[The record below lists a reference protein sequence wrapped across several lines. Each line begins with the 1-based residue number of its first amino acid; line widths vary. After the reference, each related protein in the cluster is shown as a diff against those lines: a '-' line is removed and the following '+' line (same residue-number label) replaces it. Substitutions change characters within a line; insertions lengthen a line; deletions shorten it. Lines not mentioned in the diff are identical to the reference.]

1 MAPTPASEAD
11 ATKNG
16 ATQDVSYRWRILAGL
31 VVIGVSGG
39 LYIRFHHLLTIASLQ
54 RNHSAILDMVE
65 ANPRLAPLCYIGT
78 LVMVIGITCPGA
90 TMLSFIGGILFKQP
104 YASCY
109 AYIGYIIG
117 ATISYFVT
125 SFILGDFM
133 RRRLAEKSTL
143 YTKFEANLR
152 RNAFVYLVAA
162 RYTMV
167 FPFFFVNGAAARVGV
182 HWRTFVAATSVS
194 CVPGSV
200 IYTTAGGALA
210 NLLHKIGEDE
220 VVDKSAL
227 IWLALSDPNV
237 KVCIVG
243 VSIAL
248 CVMTCVRLFS
258 GSGDEPAKEE

>member
-1 MAPTPASEAD
+1 MAPASKEAD
-11 ATKNG
+11 SSKNG
-16 ATQDVSYRWRILAGL
+16 ATQDTSYRWRILAAFL
-31 VVIGVSGG
+31 VIGVSAG
-39 LYIRFHHLLTIASLQ
+39 LYVRFHHLLTIASLQ
-54 RNHSAILDMVE
+54 RNHSAILELVE

-78 LVMVIGITCPGA
+78 LVLVIGITCPGA

-104 YASCY
+104 YSSCY
-109 AYIGYIIG
+109 AYIGYIVG

-125 SFILGDFM
+125 TFILGDFM

-143 YTKFEANLR
+143 YKKFEANVR
-152 RNAFVYLVAA
+152 RNAFMYLVAA

-167 FPFFFVNGAAARVGV
+167 FPFFFVNGAAALVGV
-182 HWRTFVAATSVS
+182 RWRTFVAATSVS
-194 CVPGSV
+194 CVPGAV

-237 KVCIVG
+237 KVCIAG

-248 CVMTCVRLFS
+248 CVMACVRFFS
-258 GSGDEPAKEE
+258 GSSDEPAKDE